1 MFDKISSVV
10 SRIFFVCAF
19 LLLSLAFLDK
29 ILGLVGWQLSQ
40 LPYEAGRLLEFAAIL
55 LIFVIALI
63 LRQMRELLKK

>member
-1 MFDKISSVV
+1 MFDKLSSVV

-19 LLLSLAFLDK
+19 LLLFLAFLDK
-29 ILGLVGWQLSQ
+29 ILGLFGWQLSQ

>member
-10 SRIFFVCAF
+10 SRIFFAFAFF
-19 LLLSLAFLDK
+19 LLFIAFLDK
-29 ILGLVGWQLSQ
+29 FLGLFGWQLSW
-40 LPYEAGRLLEFAAIL
+40 LPYEAGRLLEFSAIL